1 MPNQINEMKNPQ
13 GNKASAAAQIRHTQA
28 YIPRNQIKG
37 EREGEEEGGK
47 GEEGGK
53 EGGIALKIW
62 RQ

>member
-1 MPNQINEMKNPQ
+1 MKNPQ